1 MLSLTNCGDE
11 GQPSAKGQKP
21 MMFLRLSLQVLGMGG
36 AVVVLA
42 RCGQQLIAD
51 PRQSLVNQGRPS
63 LSRDLTSPGYKVLY
77 SFGGYPTDGVT
88 PEASLIAVNGTL
100 YGTTSGGGSGCYPS
114 GGCGTVFSFK
124 TSGDESILYSFTG
137 AKDGALPYAG
147 LTNAN
152 GVLYGT
158 TAGGASSGG
167 TVFSITTVGRERVLH
182 YFGGTR
188 DGADPHAS
196 LIEIARTLYGT
207 TVFGGSLQI
216 GTVFQITRSRR
227 ETVLHSFSGTRVGAD
242 GKYPAARLLN
252 LNGILYGTTYKG
264 GAMDRG
270 TVFKITRSGKE
281 SVLYSFKGGANDGAY
296 PLGGLTYVKSAF
308 YGTTSGGSNACKGC
322 FNNPGDGTIFRITP
336 SGTESLVYKFKNYPS
351 DGAVPRGDLLYRNG
365 TFYGTTEYGGANC
378 AVSYGCGTI
387 FSSTPS
393 GSETMLY
400 SFQPSEGAYP
410 VAGLI
415 DLNGTFYGTT
425 SSGGAY
431 RRGTIFSL
439 SVPNK

>member
-1 MLSLTNCGDE
+1 
-11 GQPSAKGQKP
+11 
-21 MMFLRLSLQVLGMGG
+21 MMFSRLGPQVLGMGS
-36 AVVVLA
+36 VVAFLA
-42 RCGQQLIAD
+42 GCGQQLMTN
-51 PRQSLVNQGRPS
+51 PWQSLVNQGRPS
-63 LSRDLTSPGYKVLY
+63 LSRKVTSPGYKVLY
-77 SFGGYPTDGVT
+77 SFGAYPTDGVT
-88 PEASLIAVNGTL
+88 PEASLIPVNGTL
-100 YGTTSGGGSGCYPS
+100 YGTTIGGGSGCYPS
-114 GGCGTVFSFK
+114 GGCGTVFSLT
-124 TSGDESILYSFTG
+124 TSGGESIVHSFSG

-147 LTNAN
+147 LMNAN

-167 TVFSITTVGRERVLH
+167 TVFSITTLGKETVLH
-182 YFGGTR
+182 DFGGS

-196 LIEIARTLYGT
+196 LVEIGSTLYGT

-216 GTVFQITRSRR
+216 GTVFEITRSHR
-227 ETVLHSFSGTRVGAD
+227 ETVLHSFSGTRVGGD

-270 TVFKITRSGKE
+270 TVFKITQTGTE
-281 SVLYSFKGGANDGAY
+281 SVLYNFKGGPNDGAY
-296 PLGGLTYVKSAF
+296 PLGGLTYVKGAF
-308 YGTTSGGSNACKGC
+308 YGTTSGGGNACEGC

-336 SGTESLVYKFKNYPS
+336 SGAESVVYKFKSYPS
-351 DGAVPRGDLLYRNG
+351 DGAVPHGDLLYRNG

-400 SFQPSEGAYP
+400 SFQPSEGSYP

-415 DLNGTFYGTT
+415 YLNGTFYGTT

-431 RRGTIFSL
+431 RRGTIFSFSL
-439 SVPNK
+439 TNKRSSVR